1 MNGIFLLILIR
12 PASIPVNEFTLI
24 NIHTLIQ
31 LNTVNIFMFTYKVIY
46 VCVQIFSNFLSQ
58 QKCIY

>member
-24 NIHTLIQ
+24 NIYTLIQ
-31 LNTVNIFMFTYKVIY
+31 LNTVNIFMFIYKVIY